1 MNFNPETLSDW
12 MMDKE
17 EVESSLSES
26 DESSQPLDS
35 LLEEERFAQ
44 QTLYLN
50 EPNMHEIQI
59 KLRNQLPLSQMEQ
72 VKHMFYIQRDVC
84 HKDFMEN
91 YIPRFGALIWTL
103 RHEENWIIDKERCED
118 ESHNHQSAQYK
129 YVFSGIKNA

>member
-1 MNFNPETLSDW
+1 MEKMKPLSKDLLQW
-12 MMDKE
+12 LEDDSD
-17 EVESSLSES
+17 VGSDVVSRTHAQQSLLLSEP
-26 DESSQPLDS
+26 DM
-35 LLEEERFAQ
+35 
-44 QTLYLN
+44 N
-50 EPNMHEIQI
+50 EIQI
-59 KLRNQLPLSQMEQ
+59 KVNNKLKLSQMEQ

-103 RHEENWIIDKERCED
+103 RHEENWVIDKERCED

>member
-26 DESSQPLDS
+26 N
-35 LLEEERFAQ
+35 EERFAQ
-44 QTLYLN
+44 QTLYLD
-50 EPNMHEIQI
+50 EPDMEEIQI
-59 KLRNQLPLSQMEQ
+59 KVRNQLPISQMEQ
-72 VKHMFYIQRDVC
+72 VKHLFYINRAVC

-103 RHEENWIIDKERCED
+103 RHEENWVIEKERCND
-118 ESHNHQSAQYK
+118 ETHNHKSSQYL
-129 YVFSGIKNA
+129 YVFKGVRK

>member
-1 MNFNPETLSDW
+1 MKPLSKDLLQW
-12 MMDKE
+12 LEDDSD
-17 EVESSLSES
+17 VGSDVVSRTHAQQSLLLSEP
-26 DESSQPLDS
+26 DM
-35 LLEEERFAQ
+35 
-44 QTLYLN
+44 N
-50 EPNMHEIQI
+50 EIQI
-59 KLRNQLPLSQMEQ
+59 KVNNKLKLSQMEQ

-129 YVFSGIKNA
+129 YVFTGIKNA

>member
-1 MNFNPETLSDW
+1 MKPLSKDLLQW
-12 MMDKE
+12 LEDDSD
-17 EVESSLSES
+17 VGSDDVSRTHAQQSLLLSEP
-26 DESSQPLDS
+26 D
-35 LLEEERFAQ
+35 
-44 QTLYLN
+44 
-50 EPNMHEIQI
+50 MHEIQI
-59 KLRNQLPLSQMEQ
+59 KVNNKLKLSQMEQ

>member
-26 DESSQPLDS
+26 N
-35 LLEEERFAQ
+35 EERFAQ
-44 QTLYLN
+44 QTLYLD
-50 EPNMHEIQI
+50 EPDMDEIQS
-59 KLRNQLPLSQMEQ
+59 KVSNQLPISQMEQ
-72 VKHMFYIQRDVC
+72 VKHLFYINRAVC

-103 RHEENWIIDKERCED
+103 RHEENWVIEKERCND
-118 ESHNHQSAQYK
+118 ETHNHKSSQYL
-129 YVFSGIKNA
+129 YVFKGVRK

>member
-1 MNFNPETLSDW
+1 MEKMKPLSKDLLQW
-12 MMDKE
+12 LEDDSD
-17 EVESSLSES
+17 VGSDDVSRTHAQQSLLLSEP
-26 DESSQPLDS
+26 DM
-35 LLEEERFAQ
+35 
-44 QTLYLN
+44 N
-50 EPNMHEIQI
+50 EIQI
-59 KLRNQLPLSQMEQ
+59 KVNNKLKLSQMEQ

>member
-1 MNFNPETLSDW
+1 MEKMKPLSKDLLQW
-12 MMDKE
+12 LEDDSD
-17 EVESSLSES
+17 VGSDVVSRTHAQQSLLLSEP
-26 DESSQPLDS
+26 DM
-35 LLEEERFAQ
+35 
-44 QTLYLN
+44 N
-50 EPNMHEIQI
+50 EIQI
-59 KLRNQLPLSQMEQ
+59 KVNNKLKLSQMEQ

>member
-1 MNFNPETLSDW
+1 MKPLSKDLLQW
-12 MMDKE
+12 LEDGSD
-17 EVESSLSES
+17 VGSDDVSRTHAQQSLLLSEP
-26 DESSQPLDS
+26 DM
-35 LLEEERFAQ
+35 
-44 QTLYLN
+44 N
-50 EPNMHEIQI
+50 EIQI
-59 KLRNQLPLSQMEQ
+59 KVNNKLKLSQMEQ

-118 ESHNHQSAQYK
+118 ETHNHQSAQYK

>member
-26 DESSQPLDS
+26 N
-35 LLEEERFAQ
+35 EERFTQ
-44 QTLYLN
+44 QTLYLD
-50 EPNMHEIQI
+50 EPDMDEIQI
-59 KLRNQLPLSQMEQ
+59 KVRNQLPISQMEQ
-72 VKHMFYIQRDVC
+72 VKHLFYINRAVC

-103 RHEENWIIDKERCED
+103 RHEENWVIEKERCND
-118 ESHNHQSAQYK
+118 ETHNHKSSQYL
-129 YVFSGIKNA
+129 YVFKGVRK

>member
-1 MNFNPETLSDW
+1 MKPLSKDLLQW
-12 MMDKE
+12 LEDDSD
-17 EVESSLSES
+17 VGSDVVSRTHAQQSLLLSEP
-26 DESSQPLDS
+26 D
-35 LLEEERFAQ
+35 
-44 QTLYLN
+44 
-50 EPNMHEIQI
+50 MKEIQI
-59 KLRNQLPLSQMEQ
+59 KVNNKLKLSQMEQ

-118 ESHNHQSAQYK
+118 ETHNHQSAQYK

>member
-26 DESSQPLDS
+26 N
-35 LLEEERFAQ
+35 EERFAQ

-72 VKHMFYIQRDVC
+72 VKHLFYMNRAVC

-103 RHEENWIIDKERCED
+103 RHEEDWVIEKERCND
-118 ESHNHQSAQYK
+118 ETHNHKSSQYL
-129 YVFSGIKNA
+129 YVFKGVRK

>member
-1 MNFNPETLSDW
+1 MMKPLSKDLIQW
-12 MMDKE
+12 LKDDSD
-17 EVESSLSES
+17 VGSDDVSRTHAQQSLLLSEP
-26 DESSQPLDS
+26 D
-35 LLEEERFAQ
+35 
-44 QTLYLN
+44 
-50 EPNMHEIQI
+50 MHEIQI
-59 KLRNQLPLSQMEQ
+59 KVNNKLKLSQMEQ

>member
-72 VKHMFYIQRDVC
+72 VKHLFYMNRAVC

-103 RHEENWIIDKERCED
+103 RHEEDWVIEKERCND
-118 ESHNHQSAQYK
+118 ETHNHKSSQYL
-129 YVFSGIKNA
+129 YVFKGVRK

>member
-1 MNFNPETLSDW
+1 MEKMKPLSKDLLQW
-12 MMDKE
+12 LEDDSD
-17 EVESSLSES
+17 VGSDVVSRTHAQQSLLLSEP
-26 DESSQPLDS
+26 DM
-35 LLEEERFAQ
+35 
-44 QTLYLN
+44 T
-50 EPNMHEIQI
+50 EIQI
-59 KLRNQLPLSQMEQ
+59 KVNNKLKLSQMEQ

-118 ESHNHQSAQYK
+118 ESHNHQSAQDK

>member
-1 MNFNPETLSDW
+1 MKPLSKDLLQW
-12 MMDKE
+12 LEDDSD
-17 EVESSLSES
+17 VGSDVVSRTHAQQSLLLSEP
-26 DESSQPLDS
+26 DM
-35 LLEEERFAQ
+35 
-44 QTLYLN
+44 T
-50 EPNMHEIQI
+50 EIQI
-59 KLRNQLPLSQMEQ
+59 KVNNKLKLSQMEQ

>member
-1 MNFNPETLSDW
+1 
-12 MMDKE
+12 
-17 EVESSLSES
+17 
-26 DESSQPLDS
+26 
-35 LLEEERFAQ
+35 
-44 QTLYLN
+44 
-50 EPNMHEIQI
+50 MHEIQI
-59 KLRNQLPLSQMEQ
+59 KVNNKLKLSQMEQ

>member
-26 DESSQPLDS
+26 N
-35 LLEEERFAQ
+35 EERFAQ
-44 QTLYLN
+44 QTLYLD
-50 EPNMHEIQI
+50 EPDMDEIQI
-59 KLRNQLPLSQMEQ
+59 KVRNQLPISQMEQ
-72 VKHMFYIQRDVC
+72 VKHLFYINRAVC

-103 RHEENWIIDKERCED
+103 RHEENWVIEKERCND
-118 ESHNHQSAQYK
+118 ETHNHKSSQYL
-129 YVFSGIKNA
+129 YVFKGVRK

>member
-1 MNFNPETLSDW
+1 MEKMKPLSKDLLQW
-12 MMDKE
+12 LEDDSD
-17 EVESSLSES
+17 VGSDDVSRTHAQQSLLLSEP
-26 DESSQPLDS
+26 DM
-35 LLEEERFAQ
+35 
-44 QTLYLN
+44 N
-50 EPNMHEIQI
+50 EIQI
-59 KLRNQLPLSQMEQ
+59 KVNNKLKLSQMEQ

-118 ESHNHQSAQYK
+118 ETHNHQSAQYK

>member
-1 MNFNPETLSDW
+1 MKPLSKDLLQW
-12 MMDKE
+12 LEDDSD
-17 EVESSLSES
+17 VGSDVVSRTHAQQSLLLSEP
-26 DESSQPLDS
+26 DM
-35 LLEEERFAQ
+35 
-44 QTLYLN
+44 N
-50 EPNMHEIQI
+50 EIQI
-59 KLRNQLPLSQMEQ
+59 KVNNKLKLSQMEQ

>member
-1 MNFNPETLSDW
+1 MEKMKPLSKDLLQW
-12 MMDKE
+12 LEDDSD
-17 EVESSLSES
+17 VGSDVVSRTHAQQSLLLSEP
-26 DESSQPLDS
+26 DM
-35 LLEEERFAQ
+35 
-44 QTLYLN
+44 T
-50 EPNMHEIQI
+50 EIQI
-59 KLRNQLPLSQMEQ
+59 KVNNKLKLSQMEQ

>member
-1 MNFNPETLSDW
+1 MEKMKPLSKDLLQW
-12 MMDKE
+12 LEDDSD
-17 EVESSLSES
+17 VGSDVVSRTHAQQSLLLSEP
-26 DESSQPLDS
+26 D
-35 LLEEERFAQ
+35 
-44 QTLYLN
+44 
-50 EPNMHEIQI
+50 MHEIQI
-59 KLRNQLPLSQMEQ
+59 KVNNKLKLSQMEQ

-103 RHEENWIIDKERCED
+103 RHEENWVIDKERCQD

>member
-1 MNFNPETLSDW
+1 MKPLSKDLLQW
-12 MMDKE
+12 LEDDSD
-17 EVESSLSES
+17 VGSDDVSRTHAQQSLLLSEP
-26 DESSQPLDS
+26 D
-35 LLEEERFAQ
+35 
-44 QTLYLN
+44 
-50 EPNMHEIQI
+50 MHEIQI
-59 KLRNQLPLSQMEQ
+59 KVNNKLKLSQMEQ

-118 ESHNHQSAQYK
+118 ETHNHQSAQYK

>member
-1 MNFNPETLSDW
+1 MKPLSKDLLQW
-12 MMDKE
+12 LEDDSD
-17 EVESSLSES
+17 VGSDVVSRTHAQQSLLLSEP
-26 DESSQPLDS
+26 DM
-35 LLEEERFAQ
+35 
-44 QTLYLN
+44 T
-50 EPNMHEIQI
+50 EIQI
-59 KLRNQLPLSQMEQ
+59 KVNNKLKLSQMEQ

-103 RHEENWIIDKERCED
+103 RHEENWVIDKERCED

>member
-1 MNFNPETLSDW
+1 MKPLSKDLLQW
-12 MMDKE
+12 LEDDSD
-17 EVESSLSES
+17 VGSDVVSRTHAQQSLLLSEP
-26 DESSQPLDS
+26 DM
-35 LLEEERFAQ
+35 
-44 QTLYLN
+44 N
-50 EPNMHEIQI
+50 EIQI
-59 KLRNQLPLSQMEQ
+59 KVNNKLKLSQMEQ

-103 RHEENWIIDKERCED
+103 RHEENWVIDKERCED

>member
-1 MNFNPETLSDW
+1 MKPLSKDLLQW
-12 MMDKE
+12 LEDDSD
-17 EVESSLSES
+17 VGSDDVSRTHAQQSLLLSEP
-26 DESSQPLDS
+26 DM
-35 LLEEERFAQ
+35 
-44 QTLYLN
+44 N
-50 EPNMHEIQI
+50 EIQI
-59 KLRNQLPLSQMEQ
+59 KVNNKLKLSQMEQ

>member
-1 MNFNPETLSDW
+1 MKPLSKDLLQW
-12 MMDKE
+12 LEDDSD
-17 EVESSLSES
+17 VGSDVVSRTHAQQSLLLSEP
-26 DESSQPLDS
+26 DM
-35 LLEEERFAQ
+35 
-44 QTLYLN
+44 N
-50 EPNMHEIQI
+50 EIQI
-59 KLRNQLPLSQMEQ
+59 KVNNKLKLSQMEQ

-129 YVFSGIKNA
+129 YVFSGIKND

>member
-1 MNFNPETLSDW
+1 MEKMKPLSKDLLQW
-12 MMDKE
+12 LEDDSD
-17 EVESSLSES
+17 VGSDDVSRTHAQQSLLLSEP
-26 DESSQPLDS
+26 D
-35 LLEEERFAQ
+35 
-44 QTLYLN
+44 
-50 EPNMHEIQI
+50 MHEIQI
-59 KLRNQLPLSQMEQ
+59 KVNNKLKLSQMEQ